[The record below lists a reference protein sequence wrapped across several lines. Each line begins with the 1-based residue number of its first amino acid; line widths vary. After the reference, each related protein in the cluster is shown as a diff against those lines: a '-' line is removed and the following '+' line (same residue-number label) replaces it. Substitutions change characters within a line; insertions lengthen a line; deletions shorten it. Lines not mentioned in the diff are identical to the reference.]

1 MSTKNTYRLTLYRY
15 KLLSVS
21 YIAVKIVPVRY
32 IISLIDESETR
43 QEHTIMNKLANT
55 VSYTGIILKL
65 YLKVIQRI
73 SYIKYFKIQK

>member
-43 QEHTIMNKLANT
+43 QEHTVMNKLSNT
-55 VSYTGIILKL
+55 V
-65 YLKVIQRI
+65 
-73 SYIKYFKIQK
+73 

>member
-43 QEHTIMNKLANT
+43 QEHTRLPSKYYEISD
-55 VSYTGIILKL
+55 VSN
-65 YLKVIQRI
+65 
-73 SYIKYFKIQK
+73 F

>member
-43 QEHTIMNKLANT
+43 QEHTIMNKLSNT
-55 VSYTGIILKL
+55 LEYTDIILKL
-65 YLKVIQRI
+65 YLKVIRRI
-73 SYIKYFKIQK
+73 

>member
-1 MSTKNTYRLTLYRY
+1 MSTKIIYELTLYIY

-43 QEHTIMNKLANT
+43 QEHTIMNKLSNT
-55 VSYTGIILKL
+55 V
-65 YLKVIQRI
+65 
-73 SYIKYFKIQK
+73 

>member
-1 MSTKNTYRLTLYRY
+1 MSTKITYELILYRY

-43 QEHTIMNKLANT
+43 QEHTIMNKLSNT
-55 VSYTGIILKL
+55 V
-65 YLKVIQRI
+65 
-73 SYIKYFKIQK
+73 

>member
-43 QEHTIMNKLANT
+43 QEHTIMNKL
-55 VSYTGIILKL
+55 SRLPSKY
-65 YLKVIQRI
+65 YEI
-73 SYIKYFKIQK
+73 SDVLNFE

>member
-15 KLLSVS
+15 KLLSVL
-21 YIAVKIVPVRY
+21 YIDVKIVPVRY

-43 QEHTIMNKLANT
+43 QEHTIMNKLSNT
-55 VSYTGIILKL
+55 VQYTGIILKL

>member
-15 KLLSVS
+15 KLLSVL
-21 YIAVKIVPVRY
+21 YIDVKIVPVRY

-43 QEHTIMNKLANT
+43 QEHTIMNKLSNT
-55 VSYTGIILKL
+55 IQYIDIILKL

-73 SYIKYFKIQK
+73 SYIKYFKI

>member
-1 MSTKNTYRLTLYRY
+1 MSTKIIYELTLYRY

-43 QEHTIMNKLANT
+43 QEHTIMNKLSNA
-55 VSYTGIILKL
+55 V
-65 YLKVIQRI
+65 
-73 SYIKYFKIQK
+73 